1 LQSLAGRLLTL
12 THPVSTGVGGAKQ
25 CWNQGM
31 RVWWQ
36 SVLLLMLGLLT
47 LIVTIA
53 VSLGL

>member
-1 LQSLAGRLLTL
+1 
-12 THPVSTGVGGAKQ
+12 
-25 CWNQGM
+25 
-31 RVWWQ
+31 VWWQ